1 MAAGFGRLF
10 TPWRDIVYPTNTQ
23 IEPANDFVVKEGAAA
38 NLEFR
43 LSGVIPN
50 TAKLAIQ
57 TGEGRPLQLNLDVID
72 QKCVYDS
79 CSFS

>member
-23 IEPANDFVVKEGAAA
+23 IELPANDFVVKEVLQL
-38 NLEFR
+38 LEFR

-57 TGEGRPLQLNLDVID
+57 TGEGVH
-72 QKCVYDS
+72 
-79 CSFS
+79 CS